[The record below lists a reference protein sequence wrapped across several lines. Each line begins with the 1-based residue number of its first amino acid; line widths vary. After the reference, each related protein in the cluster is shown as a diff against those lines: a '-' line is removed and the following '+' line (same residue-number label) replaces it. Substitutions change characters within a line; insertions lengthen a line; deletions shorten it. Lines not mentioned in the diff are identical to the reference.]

1 MKIKNRHT
9 GEVLL
14 TVEGDTLSG
23 ADLSWANLSWANL
36 RGANLSG
43 ADLRG
48 ANLSEANLRGA
59 DLRGADLR
67 GAYLS
72 GANLNGADLSEAYL
86 SWATGNGEQIVTI
99 QTPYWPVVIC
109 QNQKIMAIGCEQH
122 SIDDWAEFES
132 DRINQ
137 MDRDALTFWTQY
149 KPIIFGMIEVLK
161 S

>member
-1 MKIKNRHT
+1 MKIKNRYS
-9 GEVLL
+9 GEILR
-14 TVEGDTLSG
+14 TVEGDTLREANLSEANLSE
-23 ADLSWANLSWANL
+23 ADLS
-36 RGANLSG
+36 GANLSG

-48 ANLSEANLRGA
+48 ANLNGA
-59 DLRGADLR
+59 D
-67 GAYLS
+67 
-72 GANLNGADLSEAYL
+72 LNGADLSEAYL

-137 MDRDALTFWTQY
+137 MDRDALAFWTQY